1 MTARTQRLLM
11 LETLPEVQAFIDTH
25 RAFPLK
31 RQTVVTCIATL
42 NKSHPEVMDPIQ
54 VLIVK
59 EISRR
64 EVWLAWSWAQ
74 RALPSISLT
83 QKHCELLNLAV
94 VFLLLSS
101 PQHNHG
107 QPRATLAPS
116 LSQRHWSLR
125 CRVPHSC
132 HMQVCKRP
140 QSTERAC
147 SPGTEPSAC

>member
-1 MTARTQRLLM
+1 MGDARLTARTQRLLM

-31 RQTVVTCIATL
+31 RQTVLTCIATL

-83 QKHCELLNLAV
+83 QKHCEL
-94 VFLLLSS
+94 
-101 PQHNHG
+101 
-107 QPRATLAPS
+107 
-116 LSQRHWSLR
+116 
-125 CRVPHSC
+125 
-132 HMQVCKRP
+132 
-140 QSTERAC
+140 
-147 SPGTEPSAC
+147 